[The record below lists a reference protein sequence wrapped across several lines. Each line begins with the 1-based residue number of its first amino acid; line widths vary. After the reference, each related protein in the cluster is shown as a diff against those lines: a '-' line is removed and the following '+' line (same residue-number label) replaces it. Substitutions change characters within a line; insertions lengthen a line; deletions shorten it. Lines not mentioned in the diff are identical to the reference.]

1 MMGTLHAVLLKVDQK
16 NGDRGW
22 RDPRDAPCLPQ
33 RGRPD
38 MRQFLADL
46 MREAR
51 DLPVINLLGQRHSFE
66 LFEARHLLE
75 LTPNITLVLQVDFD
89 LLNDRWWQ
97 SRLLTHE
104 AYHISVRQL
113 RPL

>member
-1 MMGTLHAVLLKVDQK
+1 
-16 NGDRGW
+16 
-22 RDPRDAPCLPQ
+22 
-33 RGRPD
+33 

-75 LTPNITLVLQVDFD
+75 LTPKLHSFGLGVNVRLWRQFFMGADLVFHRAGGAA
-89 LLNDRWWQ
+89 N
-97 SRLLTHE
+97 
-104 AYHISVRQL
+104 
-113 RPL
+113 